1 MLFHWQSRHRGACVV
16 NSACAAHGVC
26 VIIAWGTEHDGDSV
40 EYRIENVTGQESA
53 ACLERATRYAMGHF
67 DWSNEP
73 CSGLLNLAIDGQSR
87 YFDGPLPA
95 ALA

>member
-40 EYRIENVTGQESA
+40 EYRIENVTGA
-53 ACLERATRYAMGHF
+53 GHALCDGTFRLVERTLFRLAEPGH
-67 DWSNEP
+67 
-73 CSGLLNLAIDGQSR
+73 
-87 YFDGPLPA
+87 
-95 ALA
+95 